1 MGLVIITYNTRKTE
15 HIVFFHNYSL
25 SHLHEYEIKCHM
37 LGIFGINHVTRIK
50 LWWKKNYNICSM
62 YWCMDWES
70 RLWIKDEWFLITD
83 CTNHSSVDTDFYQ
96 VLTLKCGSWIRRIE
110 FDQMLLLGRIAGDWT
125 TLVLP
130 DVVVDTG
137 ITEHKPVRGETTN
150 HTAYGL
156 QYFHTHSAQK
166 KWNHKIYVSIPKFNV
181 KNIITLFNLFHS
193 VIWNLFFN
201 FEI

>member
-1 MGLVIITYNTRKTE
+1 
-15 HIVFFHNYSL
+15 
-25 SHLHEYEIKCHM
+25 M
-37 LGIFGINHVTRIK
+37 LGIFDINHVTRIK

-62 YWCMDWES
+62 YWCMDRES

-110 FDQMLLLGRIAGDWT
+110 FDQMLLLGQIAGDWT

-150 HTAYGL
+150 YTAYGL